1 MLNTHSGVPIGAIVE
16 NPAAPTIEKY
26 TVGSP
31 SGSDVVQLDQ
41 SFTIFRLNGHLPA
54 GTRQFEQV
62 KDQLRQQL
70 QKEKEDRLRAAL
82 DVRLRKGARVE
93 EFE

>member
-1 MLNTHSGVPIGAIVE
+1 MLPSR
-16 NPAAPTIEKY
+16 
-26 TVGSP
+26 TV
-31 SGSDVVQLDQ
+31 
-41 SFTIFRLNGHLPA
+41 ILP
-54 GTRQFEQV
+54 FM
-62 KDQLRQQL
+62 QL